1 MSAIFAHRGWSARH
15 PEMTRAAYRAAIEWA
30 ATTGEQ
36 LGLECDVQ
44 FSADD
49 QLVCFHDQNLQRTA
63 GLPERP
69 VDLTV
74 AELKRVDFGSWVR
87 ARPEPEERELVTL
100 AELLTMTAEAR
111 AAGVAVTLAIET
123 KHPNPRALDVE
134 DRLAAM
140 LVERGWDTAS
150 APVRLITFDLDSLE
164 RLGRL
169 LPALARTLLLRT
181 DLTPWWDATLPDVA
195 AIGVDLSLL
204 RRDPGFVEHLMEQGH
219 EVHAYTVNHPDDVR
233 FLRDLGVSGFTTDCP
248 PEVRAVLDEPP
259 FVPLAAA

>member
-1 MSAIFAHRGWSARH
+1 VSAIYAHRGWSARH

-30 ATTGEQ
+30 STTGVE

-49 QLVCFHDQNLQRTA
+49 QLVCLHDQNLQRTA
-63 GLPERP
+63 GLPDRP

-74 AELKRVDFGSWVR
+74 AQLKRLDFGSWVR
-87 ARPEPEERELVTL
+87 MSPEPEERELVTL
-100 AELLTMTAEAR
+100 ADLLTMTAEAR
-111 AAGVAVTLAIET
+111 AAGAAVSLAIET

-134 DRLAAM
+134 DRLADM
-140 LVERGWDTAS
+140 LHDRGWHGPD
-150 APVRLITFDLDSLE
+150 APVRLITFHLDSLD

-169 LPALARTLLLRT
+169 LPGVPRTLLLRR
-181 DLTPWWDATLPDVA
+181 DLTPWWDAALPDVPA
-195 AIGVDLSLL
+195 VGVDLTLL
-204 RRDPGFVEHLMEQGH
+204 RREPGFVEHLLNQGR

-248 PEVRAVLDEPP
+248 PEVQAVLDEPLRS
-259 FVPLAAA
+259 LAVA